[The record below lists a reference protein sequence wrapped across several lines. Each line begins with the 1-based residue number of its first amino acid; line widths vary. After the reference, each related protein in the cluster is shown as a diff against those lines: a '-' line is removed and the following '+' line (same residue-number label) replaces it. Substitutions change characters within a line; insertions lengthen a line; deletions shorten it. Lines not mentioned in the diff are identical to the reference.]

1 MQPPLA
7 ADARGGVLW
16 QDQLADEGWPPP
28 VVPPPPLPAEA
39 DAVVVGGG
47 YCGMAAA
54 AELAGRGRSVVV
66 VDAGQPGAMA
76 SSRNGGM
83 VLPELTWGPR
93 TLETRFG
100 KLGLRM
106 FAAVDEAFDLVESLV
121 AEGNECDYERSGQ
134 LYLAHSERAVA
145 GLRALAQEHRSI
157 GHEAEVVQGDEL
169 AAELG
174 STRFPAGLVL
184 PRSGGLHPA
193 RYHRGL
199 QVRAERAGAAVHGQT
214 AALAFESESESG
226 PRGGTVVR
234 TERGDVVAGD
244 VLLAT
249 NAYAD
254 DICPWLRRRVL
265 PIGSYII
272 ATEPLDPQLAASV
285 IPRRRMCF
293 DTKDLL
299 WYWRLSPDGRMVF
312 GGRKGLGR
320 EDADVA
326 RDHLYASMVDVHP
339 QLAGVRVDRWWG
351 GLVALTRDRLP
362 HCGRV
367 DGAWYATGCNGSGV
381 ALNTWMGQA
390 MAGAM
395 CGDELP
401 PFAELPHPVVPLHR
415 WRRMYLPAVG
425 AWYRLRDRRG

>member
-1 MQPPLA
+1 MEAPLA
-7 ADARGGVLW
+7 PDHRGGVFW
-16 QDQLADEGWPPP
+16 AHQLADEGWPPP
-28 VVPPPPLPAEA
+28 EGAPAPVPEQA

-47 YCGMAAA
+47 YCGMAAG

-66 VDAGQPGAMA
+66 LDAADPGAMA
-76 SSRNGGM
+76 SGRNGGM
-83 VLPELTWGPR
+83 VLPELTWGPL
-93 TLETRFG
+93 TLEARYG
-100 KLGLRM
+100 ELGLRM
-106 FAAVDEAFDLVESLV
+106 FAAVDEAFDFVEALV
-121 AEGNECDYERSGQ
+121 AEGVECEYERSGQ
-134 LYLAHSERAVA
+134 LYLAHSPRAVA
-145 GLRALAQEHRSI
+145 GLRDLAEQHRSI
-157 GHEAEVVQGDEL
+157 GHEAEVVEGDAL

-193 RYHRGL
+193 RFHRGL
-199 QVRAERAGAAVHGQT
+199 QLRAERAGAVVRGRT
-214 AALAFESESESG
+214 RVLGLE
-226 PRGGTVVR
+226 PRPGGGTVVR
-234 TERGDVVAGD
+234 LEGGEIAAGD

-254 DICPWLRRRVL
+254 GIAPSLRRRVL
-265 PIGSYII
+265 PVGSYII
-272 ATEPLDPQLAASV
+272 ATEPLDPEQQSSV

-299 WYWRLSPDGRMVF
+299 WYWRLGPEGRLLF

-320 EDADVA
+320 EDADRA
-326 RDHLYASMVDVHP
+326 RDHLYASMLEVHP
-339 QLAGVRVDRWWG
+339 QLAGVRVSRWWG
-351 GLVALTRDRLP
+351 GYVALTRDRLP

-381 ALNTWMGQA
+381 ALNTWMGRA

-395 CGDELP
+395 CGEPLP

-415 WRRMYLPAVG
+415 WRRAYLPAVG
-425 AWYRLRDRRG
+425 TWYRVRDRVG

>member
-1 MQPPLA
+1 VIRPPA
-7 ADARGGVLW
+7 
-16 QDQLADEGWPPP
+16 
-28 VVPPPPLPAEA
+28 LPEEA

-66 VDAGQPGAMA
+66 LDAIWPGAMA
-76 SSRNGGM
+76 SGRNGGM

-93 TLETRFG
+93 TLEARYG
-100 KLGLRM
+100 ELGLRM

-121 AEGNECDYERSGQ
+121 AEGIDCAYERSGQ
-134 LYLAHSERAVA
+134 LYLAHARGAVA
-145 GLRALAQEHRSI
+145 RLRALAEEHRAI
-157 GHEAEVVQGDEL
+157 GHEAEVVEGEAL
-169 AAELG
+169 AAELD
-174 STRFPAGLVL
+174 SSRFPAGLVL

-193 RYHRGL
+193 RYHAGL
-199 QVRAERAGAAVHGQT
+199 LARARRAGAAVHGRT
-214 AALAFESESESG
+214 AARSLES
-226 PRGGTVVR
+226 RAGGGSLVR
-234 TERGDVVAGD
+234 TERGDVAAGE

-254 DICPWLRRRVL
+254 GIAPWLRRRVL
-265 PIGSYII
+265 PMGSFII
-272 ATEPLDPQLAASV
+272 ATEPLDPELAARV

-299 WYWRLSPDGRMVF
+299 WYWRLGPDRRLLF

-320 EDADVA
+320 VGLASA
-326 RDHLYASMVDVHP
+326 REHLYASMVEVHP
-339 QLAGVRVDRWWG
+339 QLAGVRVARTWG

-367 DGAWYATGCNGSGV
+367 GDAWYATGCNGSGV

-395 CGDELP
+395 CGDGLP
-401 PFAELPHPVVPLHR
+401 PFAELPHPAVPVHR
-415 WRRMYLPAVG
+415 ARALYLPVVG
-425 AWYRLRDRRG
+425 AWYALRDRRR

>member
-1 MQPPLA
+1 MGAPLA
-7 ADARGGVLW
+7 ADHRDAVLW
-16 QDQLADEGWPPP
+16 SEQ
-28 VVPPPPLPAEA
+28 VLPAPAATEALPGEA
-39 DAVVVGGG
+39 DAVVVGAG

-54 AELAGRGRSVVV
+54 AELARRGRSVVV
-66 VDAGQPGAMA
+66 VDREEPGAGA

-93 TLETRFG
+93 TLEARFG
-100 KLGLRM
+100 DLGLRL

-121 AEGNECDYERSGQ
+121 AEGIDCDYERSGQ
-134 LYLAHSERAVA
+134 LYLAHRPSAVPR
-145 GLRALAQEHRSI
+145 LQALAEEHRSI
-157 GHEAEVVQGDEL
+157 GHAAVVVEGEAL
-169 AAELG
+169 ASELG

-193 RYHRGL
+193 RFHAGL
-199 QVRAERAGAAVHGQT
+199 LARARRAGAVVHGRT
-214 AALAFESESESG
+214 AAVAVE
-226 PRGGTVVR
+226 PRAGGWSVVR
-234 TERGDVVAGD
+234 TTRGDVDAGE

-254 DICPWLRRRVL
+254 DVAPWLRRRVL
-265 PIGSYII
+265 PMGSFII
-272 ATEPLDPQLAASV
+272 ATEPLDPELAASV
-285 IPRRRMCF
+285 LPGRRMCF

-299 WYWRLSPDGRMVF
+299 WYWRLGPDGRLLF

-320 EDADVA
+320 AGLAAA
-326 RDHLYASMVDVHP
+326 RDHLYASMVEVHP
-339 QLAGVRVDRWWG
+339 QLAGVRVARTWG

-367 DGAWYATGCNGSGV
+367 GTTWYATGCNGSGV

-390 MAGAM
+390 MAGAI

-415 WRRMYLPAVG
+415 WRTLYLPAVG
-425 AWYRLRDRRG
+425 AWYQLRDRWG